1 MKLIK
6 RIVYRHC
13 SRRFCKKVI
22 ALKGKCTVGPS
33 ARVALQDGSLRDDIV
48 VGENCRIFGLL
59 HSQSHGKIIIGDWC
73 EIGRADQIRS
83 VNSITIGDNTAI
95 AANVIIQDNNTHPIS
110 PVFRMVRSQMP
121 EGSSVHLWK
130 WSDSAPIVIGRN
142 VWIGENA
149 RICKG
154 VTIGDN
160 CVIGAG
166 AIVTKDIPAN
176 CVAVGNPARVVKT
189 DIDTLPLP
197 DGFRVEDYLK

>member
-1 MKLIK
+1 
-6 RIVYRHC
+6 
-13 SRRFCKKVI
+13 
-22 ALKGKCTVGPS
+22 
-33 ARVALQDGSLRDDIV
+33 
-48 VGENCRIFGLL
+48 
-59 HSQSHGKIIIGDWC
+59 
-73 EIGRADQIRS
+73 
-83 VNSITIGDNTAI
+83 
-95 AANVIIQDNNTHPIS
+95 
-110 PVFRMVRSQMP
+110 MP
-121 EGSSVHLWK
+121 EGSSVHLGK

-166 AIVTKDIPAN
+166 AVVTKDIPAN